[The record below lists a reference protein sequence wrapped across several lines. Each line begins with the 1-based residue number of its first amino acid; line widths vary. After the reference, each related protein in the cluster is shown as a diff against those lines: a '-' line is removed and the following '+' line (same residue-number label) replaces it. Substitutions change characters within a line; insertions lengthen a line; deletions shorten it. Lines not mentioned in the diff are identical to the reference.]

1 MTKSSDKLLATTT
14 QLIDPSKM
22 KQMILSID
30 THGQLNAFGDQTT
43 LLQTQDANLHIKVG
57 TIADISLG
65 ASQHFALKAITS
77 QDLTNLSTSQK
88 TLRYLPAATDSI
100 ISGNEIQDNALIIN
114 GQKIRDLRNGLQS
127 PELTIQANSDR
138 QGGKTSYT
146 LTFANT
152 QIGTLFLY
160 QVDNSATTIQLID
173 ANRYATSKTFAHGS
187 SNAMDAIG
195 IYDTQST
202 MDLPSNESIENSKDA
217 LLGVGFTSKFK
228 NISYFAQGKSVGES
242 TMPYGSALLINFGDP
257 LIQRVSESVK
267 VSNTNYDAGAG
278 QSVFTNPDK
287 TIFKSISTDLN
298 HDGLQ
303 DIVIAYTDGSI
314 QLLQNYGGKQA
325 AYTNLGEVM
334 RIAVPIS
341 DVQVGDTQGDNY
353 PDLIITTSTHQLLV
367 YPNTK

>member
-1 MTKSSDKLLATTT
+1 M
-14 QLIDPSKM
+14 
-22 KQMILSID
+22 
-30 THGQLNAFGDQTT
+30 
-43 LLQTQDANLHIKVG
+43 
-57 TIADISLG
+57 DI
-65 ASQHFALKAITS
+65 
-77 QDLTNLSTSQK
+77 
-88 TLRYLPAATDSI
+88 
-100 ISGNEIQDNALIIN
+100 
-114 GQKIRDLRNGLQS
+114 
-127 PELTIQANSDR
+127 
-138 QGGKTSYT
+138 
-146 LTFANT
+146 
-152 QIGTLFLY
+152 
-160 QVDNSATTIQLID
+160 
-173 ANRYATSKTFAHGS
+173 
-187 SNAMDAIG
+187 
-195 IYDTQST
+195 
-202 MDLPSNESIENSKDA
+202 PSNESIENSKDA

-267 VSNTNYDAGAG
+267 VANTNYDAGAG

-367 YPNTK
+367 YPNTKGVFTVDGRPVCLNTNTEGNEVNPLAYDISKVNQIIVQDMNNDKKIDIVTNDQSGYIKIFYGGSNRAGESSYVSNST